1 MEKGEVGVVISKFVH
16 QVEVVSA
23 ARRGEEGCDLF
34 LSVAADGKRGGR
46 AERDLRGLSE
56 NGPECD

>member
-1 MEKGEVGVVISKFVH
+1 MVISKFVH